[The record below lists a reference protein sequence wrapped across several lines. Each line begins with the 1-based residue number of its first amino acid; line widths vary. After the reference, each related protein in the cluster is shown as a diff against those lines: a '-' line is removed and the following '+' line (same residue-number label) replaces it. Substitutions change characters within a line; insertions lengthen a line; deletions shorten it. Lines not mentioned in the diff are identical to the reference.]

1 MYTANQLLM
10 LYVESPLHTGS
21 GRGAGV
27 VDLPIQRERMTG
39 YPLVQGSGL
48 KGCLRAYARG
58 QKTPNGDM
66 ELLFGPETEKA
77 SEHAGALAVGDARL
91 LLFPVRSLAGVFAYT
106 TSVDA
111 LERFRRTVATL
122 GFTLDWKLPTTGPD
136 EKKAWITGSTLHV
149 DGVVVL
155 EEFAFEADDS
165 QKAQLQK
172 LGTWLQTALPN
183 VGEYWKQALVNHLC
197 VLPDDAFR
205 DFTQF
210 ATEVQT
216 HIKLNPETKTV
227 EKGALFT
234 SEALPTDSILYAPLM
249 VSAARKK
256 GVVKSATE
264 MLNLYNELKIARV
277 QLGGD
282 ETTGQGWVSLAI
294 LPALNKEEKK

>member
-39 YPLVQGSGL
+39 YPMVQGSGI
-48 KGCLRAYARG
+48 KGCLRANARG
-58 QKTPNGDM
+58 KTSNGDL

-111 LERFRRTVATL
+111 LERFRRAAQAL
-122 GFTLDWKLPTTGPD
+122 GLSFDWKLPASGPD
-136 EKKAWITGSTLHV
+136 ENKAWVNGNALQV
-149 DGVVVL
+149 DEVVVL
-155 EEFAFEADDS
+155 EEFAFEVDES
-165 QKAQLQK
+165 QKEQLGKLGQWLQK
-172 LGTWLQTALPN
+172 ALPTL
-183 VGEYWKQALVNHLC
+183 GEYWKNALSSHLC

-216 HIKLNPETKTV
+216 HIKLNPDTKTV

-249 VSAARKK
+249 ASAARKK
-256 GVVKSATE
+256 DVKKSAE
-264 MLNLYNELKIARV
+264 DMLKMYGDLNIGRV

-282 ETTGQGWVSLAI
+282 ETTGQGWVTLASV
-294 LPALNKEEKK
+294 PAPKKEEKRP